1 MSDIKRLYEDLQ
13 SRLYKDKVTTLVHFN
28 LSGATAFIPFPLHDM
43 KFYDDNKSVE
53 ITGINDTVF
62 TVDLTQIKDCIRE
75 EEEEDIEY
83 TISFD
88 TWSVDVRFIGGL
100 ES

>member
-1 MSDIKRLYEDLQ
+1 MSDIKRLYEDLK
-13 SRLYKDKVTTLVHFN
+13 SRLYQDKVTTLVHVN
-28 LSGATAFIPFPLHDM
+28 LSGATAFIPFPLHDI

-75 EEEEDIEY
+75 EEEDIEY